1 MEIKQILLPPDGSY
15 GWIIVFAAQT
25 INVFHQSLISVF
37 SLLFGPLFSYSMQM
51 SKKEIALV
59 MNVTNLF
66 LNISGLFTTILIK
79 TFSPRKVA
87 IIACISVSVGLII
100 TAFTTSMFQI
110 LLSYCILVATGLG
123 CATNTVMVIVT
134 SYFTTKK
141 SKAVSFSMAGS
152 GLGKM
157 LMPQIVGFLLSLYDF
172 RGVILIIGALSLHGV
187 VGALLLQPLAWH
199 TKKILIED
207 ETVPLLNVDA
217 NKTDETEVDMNIWQ
231 QIFHKMDLNLLKDF
245 NFVIINLVLACDN
258 AITVDFTLILPF
270 FLEVRRK

>member
-1 MEIKQILLPPDGSY
+1 MESKSNLQPPNGSY
-15 GWIIVFAAQT
+15 GWIVVFAAQI

-37 SLLFGPLFSYSMQM
+37 SLLFGPLFSCSMQM

-66 LNISGLFTTILIK
+66 LNLSGLFTTILIK

-87 IIACISVSVGLII
+87 IIACISVSIGLII
-100 TAFTTSMFQI
+100 TAFTTSMLHI
-110 LLSYCILVATGLG
+110 LFSYCILVGIGLG

-152 GLGKM
+152 GFGKM
-157 LMPQIVGFLLSLYDF
+157 LMPQIVGFLLLLYDF

-199 TKKILIED
+199 MKKNFTED
-207 ETVPLLNVDA
+207 ETTPLLN
-217 NKTDETEVDMNIWQ
+217 ETKKADQNDSEKKMNIWQ

-245 NFVIINLVLACDN
+245 DFVIINLVLACDN

-270 FLEVRRK
+270 FLEVRR